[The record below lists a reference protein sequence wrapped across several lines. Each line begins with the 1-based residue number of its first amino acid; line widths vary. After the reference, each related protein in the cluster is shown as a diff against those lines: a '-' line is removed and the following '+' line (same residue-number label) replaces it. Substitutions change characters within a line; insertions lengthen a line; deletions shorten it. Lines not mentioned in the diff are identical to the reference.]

1 MIEGIV
7 FQNPKLRSFDLS
19 GFSITRSRRC
29 DGEPRS
35 DGVLFTILT
44 V

>member
-7 FQNPKLRSFDLS
+7 FQNPNLRSFDLS
-19 GFSITRSRRC
+19 GFSVTRSRRY
-29 DGEPRS
+29 DAEPVR
-35 DGVLFTILT
+35 DGVLFSIPT